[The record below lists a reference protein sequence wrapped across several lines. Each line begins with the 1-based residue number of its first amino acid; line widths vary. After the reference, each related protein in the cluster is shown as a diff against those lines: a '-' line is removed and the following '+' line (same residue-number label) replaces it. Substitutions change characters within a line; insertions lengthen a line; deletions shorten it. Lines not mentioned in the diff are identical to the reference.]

1 MAQYKLGTSDPTI
14 TPDRGAG
21 VWNSESTT
29 IEMRLKKAAINSN
42 MGAAYAIIGD
52 DAVKHLIHYF
62 NNTGND
68 YTIDLEDLIDD
79 VENEK
84 KLFESEVAA
93 AKIFVESLPPG
104 THQITSNR
112 ATGGYIRKSENWN
125 WFFAVG
131 GYSVWGKGTA
141 RVTAAANGQKSYELD
156 FEYKFFD
163 RYNWDGGKSVD
174 IFGVTITDEFMGR
187 FHREGLAKEF
197 NMYGSITRNY
207 KWGAPTASSA
217 ANSGGGRGN

>member
-1 MAQYKLGTSDPTI
+1 MAQYQIGTSDPTI
-14 TPDRGAG
+14 TPDAGAG
-21 VWNSESTT
+21 VWNSVSTT
-29 IEMRLKKAAINSN
+29 LEMRLKKGAILSN
-42 MGAAYAIIGD
+42 MGAAYAVIGD
-52 DAVKHLIHYF
+52 DAAKHLIHYF

-68 YTIDLEDLIDD
+68 YTIDLQNLIDN
-79 VENEK
+79 VTNEK
-84 KLFESEVAA
+84 NLFESEIAI
-93 AKIFVESLPPG
+93 AKRFVETLPVG
-104 THQITSNR
+104 THQITSGR
-112 ATGGYIRKSENWN
+112 ATGGYITKAENWN

-141 RVTAAANGQKSYELD
+141 KITVNATGQKSYELD

-197 NMYGSITRNY
+197 NMYGSVKR
-207 KWGAPTASSA
+207 KLSWGAPTASSA
-217 ANSGGGRGN
+217 TTSRGGR

>member
-1 MAQYKLGTSDPTI
+1 MAQYKLGTTDPTI
-14 TPDRGAG
+14 TPDVGAG
-21 VWNSESTT
+21 VWNSEPTT
-29 IEMRLKKAAINSN
+29 IEMRLKEQAILQG

-52 DAVKHLIHYF
+52 DATSHLIHFF

-84 KLFESEVAA
+84 RLFESELAE
-93 AKIFVESLPPG
+93 AKKFVEGLPVG
-104 THQITSNR
+104 THQITSQK
-112 ATGGYIRKSENWN
+112 ATGGYITKSENWN
-125 WFFAVG
+125 WYFAVG

-141 RVTAAANGQKSYELD
+141 KVSADGSGKRSYELE

-163 RYNWDGGKSVD
+163 RYNWDGGKSVE

-197 NMYGSITRNY
+197 NMYGSVKRKVT
-207 KWGAPTASSA
+207 WGGTTSSGRGSSA
-217 ANSGGGRGN
+217 GGRS